1 MISRHDLWTA
11 NIEKLSG
18 QVPGSH
24 IFVNRSSGDLA
35 LPIALCSDKII
46 IINAL

>member
-1 MISRHDLWTA
+1 MITRHDLWTA

-24 IFVNRSSGDLA
+24 IFDNRSSGDLA
-35 LPIALCSDKII
+35 LPKTFCSDKIF
-46 IINAL
+46 IINVL